1 MKKLLLGLLILVFA
15 FQVFAGSQQASSV
28 LASTIIT
35 NARYILNDTD
45 SSSYFWSD
53 AELLVWLNDGQRDI
67 AGKAQCYEATE
78 SVTLSSGLLEYAVQT
93 AYLKIKAVLY
103 TDSSSNKIALEKG
116 SPEDVGKTGQSFD
129 ASSLREP
136 HFWYEFGGYVGI
148 YPTIATVSTTTP
160 ETAILYLVK
169 RPSDLA
175 STDTVVLPAQYDK
188 ALTLYIVAQALMK
201 DRQNQKYAQAKADY
215 DAEMSL
221 YRQDFNEFKINQP
234 Q

>member
-1 MKKLLLGLLILVFA
+1 MKKLLLIFLALIFA

-53 AELLVWLNDGQRDI
+53 TELLVWLNDGQRDI

-78 SVTLSSGLLEYAVQT
+78 SVTLSSGLLEYAIST
-93 AYLKIKAVLY
+93 AYLKVKAVIY
-103 TDSSSNKIALEKG
+103 TNSSSVKIALERG
-116 SPEDVGKTGQSFD
+116 SPEDIGKTGQSFD
-129 ASSLREP
+129 SSTLREP
-136 HFWYEFGGYVGI
+136 HYWYEFGGFVGI
-148 YPTIATVSTTTP
+148 YPTIGTVTG